1 MKTKSVFLL
10 MFVVVSYFKK
20 KSNLPNSSPVLNL
33 ILTSLNPKPTAYSM
47 EIFVVEMNQLK

>member
-33 ILTSLNPKPTAYSM
+33 ILTKVYSLNPKPTVYTVWKSSL
-47 EIFVVEMNQLK
+47 LK